1 MCSILVRWTSSRDNI
16 CGPIRYVVQLIKSAD
31 SVLRRTST
39 TDLDIPLIN
48 LVPDTNYTITITGM
62 DSTGLGMTSRNMFNT
77 AMPKSM
83 SMNMRTA
90 YVPLLC

>member
-1 MCSILVRWTSSRDNI
+1 MCSILVRWTSSRSNT

-31 SVLRRTST
+31 NVLRHITT

-62 DSTGLGMTSRNMFNT
+62 DSTGLGMTSRNAFNT
-77 AMPKSM
+77 AMPKRM
-83 SMNMRTA
+83 AMNMHMYHT
-90 YVPLLC
+90 LC